1 MSWEF
6 DSKTEMYNLLVGKHY
21 GANPENISANIDQD
35 RVKIG
40 KAISSYLQL
49 KSTDHVLEIGSGS
62 GDMAARLAPQLERL
76 YCADISLSFLEI
88 AQKKCEKWSHVSFH
102 HLQSFD
108 LDFIEPGTLDAI
120 YSHAVFIHLN
130 LYDFYWYFKIFSAVL
145 KENGLI
151 YIDFLSS
158 KNLNL
163 TADSYFSEHAG
174 YYRSSKN
181 SLSSLLSFH
190 NPQAIIDL
198 AQHFN
203 LQLEVSWSSKS
214 GTVGL
219 ILRKL
224 ESPYFLTLI
233 YNRLRTLIYLIKLR
247 ITRRFFSR

>member
-6 DSKTEMYNLLVGKHY
+6 ENKSEMYNLLVGKHY
-21 GANPENISANIDQD
+21 GSNPEGISSDIHND

-40 KAISSYLQL
+40 KAISDYLKF

-62 GDMAARLAPQLERL
+62 GDMAASLAPYLERL
-76 YCADISLSFLEI
+76 YCADISRSFLDV
-88 AQKKCEKWSHVSFH
+88 AQKKCQKWPHVSFH

-108 LDFIEPGTLDAI
+108 LDFVQPGTLDAA

-130 LYDFYWYFKIFSAVL
+130 LYDFYWYFKSFSSAL

-158 KNLNL
+158 KDLNL
-163 TADSYFSEHAG
+163 KAESYFTEHAG
-174 YYRSSKN
+174 YYHSSKN
-181 SLSSLLSFH
+181 SLPSLLSFH
-190 NPQAIIDL
+190 NPQDIIKL
-198 AQHFN
+198 ARHFH
-203 LQLEVSWSSKS
+203 LHPDVYWIGAG

-224 ESPYFLTLI
+224 SKPNFLLLMYCRMWTGINLLKMRF
-233 YNRLRTLIYLIKLR
+233 NRL
-247 ITRRFFSR
+247 FFSQ